1 MADISIWY
9 LKYCFELSF
18 VYMYV
23 LKERDMLLY
32 GKACLNLTT
41 MLVDFSFNNS
51 LVKILI
57 YLQIKVFGHVPIF
70 YVVNM

>member
-1 MADISIWY
+1 
-9 LKYCFELSF
+9 
-18 VYMYV
+18 MYV

>member
-9 LKYCFELSF
+9 LKYCLELSL